1 MKQKH
6 KVQSP
11 IASPLLKTMIA
22 MFLAGSTLAVAQTST
37 GYISPTYKGGNGG
50 AGGSGNVGAM
60 GC

>member
-37 GYISPTYKGGNGG
+37 GIQSSTYKGRYL
-50 AGGSGNVGAM
+50 ST
-60 GC
+60 